1 MANVL
6 VIGSGAREHAIA
18 ATMLKSNQVENVYC
32 APGNPGM
39 KKDAIQLVDIDEL
52 DFAKLT
58 AFAQRKAIDLTF
70 VGPEVPLAMGIVD
83 KFQAAGL
90 RAFGPSQSSARLES
104 DKTFAKKF
112 MMRNGIPTA
121 QFKTFTD
128 ADAAENY
135 ARTLS
140 LPVVVKENGLAAGKG
155 VSIVRDIDDLRG
167 AIDASFQKSDE
178 ILIEQFLSG
187 EEFSLML
194 FVGGDQKVLFPI
206 SQDHKK
212 IHEGETGPNTGGMG
226 AYSPV
231 PHITEEVQKE
241 TIQKIVEPTMAGLAK
256 ENLEFAGV
264 IYIGCM
270 LTEEGP
276 KVIEYNLRLGDPE
289 TQVLLPQL
297 QSDFYQM
304 TIDLIDHKL
313 PEVKWQTGEFYL
325 GVVIAAPGY
334 PASPQQ
340 DIELPNLPNNV
351 FYAGVTERNHKLY
364 SSGGR
369 IFTIYNHAATLE
381 CAQAK
386 VYAELSRINLSNF
399 YYRKD
404 IGFRDL
410 QS

>member
-1 MANVL
+1 MTADN
-6 VIGSGAREHAIA
+6 
-18 ATMLKSNQVENVYC
+18 
-32 APGNPGM
+32 
-39 KKDAIQLVDIDEL
+39 IQLVDIDEL
-52 DFAKLT
+52 DFAKLV
-58 AFAQRKAIDLTF
+58 AFAQRKAVDLTF
-70 VGPEVPLAMGIVD
+70 VGPEVPLAMGVVD
-83 KFQAAGL
+83 RFQAAGL
-90 RAFGPSQSSARLES
+90 RVFGPNQSSARLES
-104 DKTFAKKF
+104 DKTFAKNF
-112 MMRNGIPTA
+112 MIRNGIPTA
-121 QFKTFTD
+121 KFKTFKD
-128 ADAAENY
+128 AEAAENY
-135 ARTLS
+135 ARTLT

-155 VSIVRDIDDLRG
+155 VSIVKDNADLRG

-178 ILIEQFLSG
+178 ILIEEFLKG

-194 FVGGDQKVLFPI
+194 FVGGDKKVIFPI

-212 IHEGETGPNTGGMG
+212 IHEGEVGPNTGGMG

-231 PHITEEVQKE
+231 PHINQQVQDD
-241 TIQKIVEPTMAGLAK
+241 TIQKIVKPTMAGLAK

-270 LTEEGP
+270 LTATGP

-297 QSDFYQM
+297 RSDFYEM
-304 TIDLIDHKL
+304 TTALIDHQM

-325 GVVIAAPGY
+325 GVVVAAPGY

-340 DIELPNLPNNV
+340 HIELPNLPKNV
-351 FYAGVTERNHKLY
+351 FYAGVTEKNQHRH

-386 VYAELSRINLSNF
+386 VYAELSRIDLANF

-410 QS
+410 

>member
-18 ATMLKSNQVENVYC
+18 ATMLRSPQVSNVYC

-39 KKDAIQLVDIDEL
+39 KKDSIQVVDIDEMDFPKL
-52 DFAKLT
+52 VEFAKEHLV
-58 AFAQRKAIDLTF
+58 DLTF
-70 VGPEVPLAMGIVD
+70 VGPEVPLSKGIVD
-83 KFQAAGL
+83 AFIAARL
-90 RAFGPSQSSARLES
+90 QVFGPDESAARLES
-104 DKTFAKKF
+104 DKNFAKGF
-112 MMRNGIPTA
+112 MQRNDIPTA
-121 QFKTFTD
+121 KFKTF
-128 ADAAENY
+128 ADFDVAKSY
-135 ARTLS
+135 ADELS
-140 LPVVVKENGLAAGKG
+140 LPLVVKENGLAAGKG
-155 VSIVRDIDDLRG
+155 VTIVKDSSVLDSTIKTALD
-167 AIDASFQKSDE
+167 KSGE
-178 ILIEQFLSG
+178 ILIEEFLEG

-194 FVGGDQKVLFPI
+194 FVGGDKKVIFPI

-212 IHEGETGPNTGGMG
+212 ISEGETGPNTGGMG

-231 PHITEEVQKE
+231 PHITRDVLDTTVQ
-241 TIQKIVEPTMAGLAK
+241 QIVDPTMAGLAK
-256 ENLEFAGV
+256 EDLEFAGV

-270 LTEEGP
+270 LTKQGP

-297 QSDFYQM
+297 KSDFYQM
-304 TIDLIDHKL
+304 TLDLIDHKL
-313 PEVKWQTGEFYL
+313 PKVEWQKGEFYL

-334 PASPQQ
+334 PTSPKQH
-340 DIELPNLPNNV
+340 IALPEDLPGNV
-351 FYAGVTERNHKLY
+351 FYAGVTEEDGKLY

-369 IFTIYNHAATLE
+369 IFTLYNHASTLE

-386 VYAELSRINLSNF
+386 VYAELSRLDLSGF

-410 QS
+410 